1 MQFQLGHEV
10 GPLSGKVSVQPFGC
24 LTKHG
29 KISFFVF
36 RTQRAGKILLA
47 FEPQTGE
54 ACAVAGKNDFPRGER

>member
-1 MQFQLGHEV
+1 MQFQFGHEV